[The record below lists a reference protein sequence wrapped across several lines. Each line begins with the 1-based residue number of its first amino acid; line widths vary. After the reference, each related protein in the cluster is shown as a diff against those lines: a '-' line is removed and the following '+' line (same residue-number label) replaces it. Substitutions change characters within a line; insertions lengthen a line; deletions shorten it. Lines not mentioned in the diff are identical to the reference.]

1 MEQFKVDM
9 LNRSFHLE
17 IRTPEK
23 LIYEGDVTSIRA
35 PGVEGNFEILA
46 GHIPFLTALEIGE
59 IRIREL
65 DTPQLLATSGGVF
78 EVLRTGVTVLVE
90 TAEWASEID
99 VERAEIARQH
109 AQDLLTANMP
119 DLNRPRAE
127 AAFARAQNRIKVAG
141 NL

>member
-1 MEQFKVDM
+1 M

-17 IRTPEK
+17 IRTPEQ
-23 LIYEGDVTSIRA
+23 LIYEGDVTSINA
-35 PGVEGNFEILA
+35 PGVEGNFQILA
-46 GHIPFLTALEIGE
+46 GHIPFLTALEVGE
-59 IRIREL
+59 IRIRESSE
-65 DTPQLLATSGGVF
+65 TPQLMATSGGVF

-99 VERAEIARQH
+99 VERAENALERAETQ
-109 AQDLLTANMP
+109 LTANAP

-127 AAFARAQNRIKVAG
+127 AALARAQNRIKVAS

>member
-1 MEQFKVDM
+1 M

-17 IRTPEK
+17 VRTPEQ
-23 LIYEGDVTSIRA
+23 LIYEGDVTSVQA
-35 PGVEGNFEILA
+35 PGVEGNFQILA
-46 GHIPFLTALEIGE
+46 GHIPFLTALDVGE
-59 IRIREL
+59 IRIRESE
-65 DTPQLLATSGGVF
+65 TPQLMATSGGVF

-99 VERAEIARQH
+99 VSRAESALDR
-109 AQDLLTANMP
+109 AQTQLMENAP

-127 AAFARAQNRIKVAG
+127 AALARAKNRIKVAG

>member
-1 MEQFKVDM
+1 M

-17 IRTPEK
+17 IRTPEQ
-23 LIYEGDVTSIRA
+23 LVYEGDVTSISA
-35 PGVEGNFEILA
+35 PGVEGNFQILA

-59 IRIREL
+59 IRIHESSE
-65 DTPQLLATSGGVF
+65 TAQLMATSGGVF

-99 VERAEIARQH
+99 VARAEKALGR
-109 AQDLLTANMP
+109 AQAQLTGNTS
-119 DLNRPRAE
+119 DLNLPRAE
-127 AAFARAQNRIKVAG
+127 AALARAQNRIKVAS

>member
-1 MEQFKVDM
+1 M

-17 IRTPEK
+17 IRTPEQ
-23 LIYEGDVTSIRA
+23 LVYEGDVTSVSA
-35 PGVEGNFEILA
+35 PGIEGNFQILA

-59 IRIREL
+59 IRVRESSE
-65 DTPQLLATSGGVF
+65 TAQLMATSGGVF

-99 VERAEIARQH
+99 VERAEKALER
-109 AQDLLTANMP
+109 AQTQLTGNAS

-127 AAFARAQNRIKVAG
+127 AALARAQNRIKIAS

>member
-1 MEQFKVDM
+1 M

-23 LIYEGDVTSIRA
+23 LIYEGDVTSVQA
-35 PGVEGNFEILA
+35 PGVEGNFQILA
-46 GHIPFLTALEIGE
+46 GHIPFLTALDVGE
-59 IRIREL
+59 IRITESS
-65 DTPQLLATSGGVF
+65 DTPQLMATTGGVF
-78 EVLRTGVTVLVE
+78 EVLRTGVTALVE

-99 VERAEIARQH
+99 VSRAEQARDR
-109 AQDLLTANMP
+109 AQAQLAANAS

-127 AAFARAQNRIKVAG
+127 AALDRAKNRIKVAS